1 MRLQNLGRLVSAAV
15 LVLTLASC
23 SEQAADPGP
32 APAPTNEMNGPP
44 TGAPPPEQT
53 AAPLSVPPSDNPD
66 GEDATYEPLEKP
78 ESAVAVSG
86 GQVGTHELPIDAT
99 ELQAALNT
107 EYGLDGNLLHSAGCP
122 LAGDGARRVEVQYGP
137 LVFAGESYDG
147 SAPAI
152 TGWRASGKL
161 PPEFF
166 PPGGVQV
173 GDSAAS
179 LAARVEG
186 VIRDETPLGSLYGP
200 EVYWVPRYEDDEE
213 PGPEADV
220 RWSVTNGRV
229 DAIFFGWPVCQ
240 QPAS

>member
-1 MRLQNLGRLVSAAV
+1 MRLQSLGRLTAAV
-15 LVLTLASC
+15 VLALTLASC
-23 SEQAADPGP
+23 GDQATEPVPSSTPSSDMGGA
-32 APAPTNEMNGPP
+32 P
-44 TGAPPPEQT
+44 TGAPPPEHT
-53 AAPLSVPPSDNPD
+53 AAPLTVPPSDNPD

-78 ESAVAVSG
+78 ESAIAVG
-86 GQVGTHELPIDAT
+86 GGEVGTIELPVDGT
-99 ELQAALNT
+99 ELHTTMSAL
-107 EYGLDGNLLHSAGCP
+107 YGLEGNLLHSAGCQ
-122 LAGDGARRVEVQYGP
+122 LAGDGARRVEVQFGP

-147 SAPAI
+147 SAPLI
-152 TGWRASGKL
+152 SGWHISDKL

-186 VIRDETPLGSLYGP
+186 VIRDDTPLGALYGP

-220 RWSVTNGRV
+220 RWRVTNGRV
-229 DAIFFGWPVCQ
+229 DAIFYGWPVCQ
-240 QPAS
+240 QPGS